1 MCSTN
6 VCSSE
11 DRFDRR
17 IYDGYIDQENRRDNE
32 ASTDVNLFDK
42 VLQDLVGQNKILK
55 RDVETLKFED
65 HKRCVAIS

>member
-1 MCSTN
+1 

-32 ASTDVNLFDK
+32 ASTDEVNLFDRYSRSCRTK
-42 VLQDLVGQNKILK
+42 QDLK

-65 HKRCVAIS
+65 P

>member
-1 MCSTN
+1 MTTALANHEEHIAETRVFTLECSTN

-32 ASTDVNLFDK
+32 ASDEVNLFERYS
-42 VLQDLVGQNKILK
+42 KIL
-55 RDVETLKFED
+55 
-65 HKRCVAIS
+65 